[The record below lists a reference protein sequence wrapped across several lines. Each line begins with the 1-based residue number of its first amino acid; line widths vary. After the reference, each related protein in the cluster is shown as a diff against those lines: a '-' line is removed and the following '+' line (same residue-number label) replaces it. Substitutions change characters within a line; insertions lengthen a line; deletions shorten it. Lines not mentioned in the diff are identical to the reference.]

1 MGFNR
6 NLLPNPISYYE
17 SQGYRLVGPRAA
29 AWRTTEC
36 RFHGGSDSMRIKVS
50 SGAFRCFACEA
61 AGGDVIAFHMATF
74 DVSFIDASKA
84 LGAWVDDG
92 RPVERHR
99 PTSFSTRDGLEVVRF
114 EAQLAAVAAGNMA
127 HGVVLNDDDRRRLL
141 VAAGRIN
148 QVLGA
153 FK

>member
-6 NLLPNPISYYE
+6 NLLPDPTSYYE
-17 SQGYRLVGPRAA
+17 SQGYRLVGPRTA

-36 RFHGGSDSMRIKVS
+36 RFHGGSDSMRINVS

-61 AGGDVIAFHMATF
+61 AGGDVVAFQMATF

-84 LGAWVDDG
+84 LGAWVEDG
-92 RPVERHR
+92 RPAERHR
-99 PTSFSTRDGLEVVRF
+99 PAPFSMRDGLKIVRF

-127 HGVVLNDDDRRRLL
+127 HGVVLNDRDRRRLL